1 MDNNIII
8 KSKGKRGT
16 RSTLTCLNCG
26 KQFSEL
32 NIKIRAGK
40 GKFCCNECY
49 KEFRK
54 KNSKDKKEANKL
66 YQKKH
71 KYNLDADAYY
81 ELFNKQNNR
90 CAICN
95 LEFSEKNKGFV
106 DHDHI
111 TNKVR
116 GLLCNKCNS
125 LLGMAKDN
133 INILQS
139 AIKYLSNNKG

>member
-1 MDNNIII
+1 MEDIII

-16 RSTLTCLNCG
+16 RSILTCLNCG

-32 NIKIRAGK
+32 NIKIKQGK
-40 GKFCCNECY
+40 GKFCCNDCY

-54 KNSKDKKEANKL
+54 KNSKDKKEANRL
-66 YQKKH
+66 YQKKN
-71 KYNLDADAYY
+71 KYGLSSEEYY
-81 ELFNKQNNR
+81 GLFENQNNK
-90 CAICN
+90 CAVCGC
-95 LEFSEKNKGFV
+95 EFSGNIKGFV

-116 GLLCNKCNS
+116 GLLCSTCNS

-133 INILQS
+133 VEILKKT
-139 AIKYLSNNKG
+139 IKYLENNK